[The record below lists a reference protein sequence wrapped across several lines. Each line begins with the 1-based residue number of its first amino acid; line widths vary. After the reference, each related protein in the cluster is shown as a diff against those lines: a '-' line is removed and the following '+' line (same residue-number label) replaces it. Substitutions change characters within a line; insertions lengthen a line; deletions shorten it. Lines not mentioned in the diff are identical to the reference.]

1 MTLSVDLSAPFPLGS
16 ALPYVARTFLLITE
30 SIERTASA
38 KLGYCVLKPP
48 ALMYL
53 CIEVMAEYEAV
64 IGLEIHIQLQTKSK
78 AFSSDSTE
86 YGALPNSQVSPI
98 SLGHP
103 GTLPKHNLAAINNAI
118 KMGIALSC
126 DIRKVNQ
133 YSRKNYFYA
142 DLPKGYQITQF
153 DTPLCN
159 GGVVKIRPKDASPK
173 EIRLT
178 RIHMEEDTGKS
189 MHDQD
194 LDDTLVDYNRA
205 GTPLIEVVTEP
216 DIRTGEEAYA
226 FVSEIR
232 RLVRYLE
239 ICDGNMEEGSLRCDA
254 NISIRP
260 KGSPTFGTKVEV
272 KNMNSISNVKRAIDF
287 EISRQTEMVESGERI
302 IQETRGFNGL
312 NGTTFS
318 MRKKEALNDYRYFP
332 EPDLP
337 PQIVTQ
343 ENIEKVKSQMPEL
356 PEVLYD
362 RFTNKYGLTDYDA
375 NVLIDDKASADYFE
389 HIVKENIPYKV
400 ASNWVSVTIRGYLN
414 EQALSIQDFPLAPK
428 QISEIIKLIENGTI
442 NHSTAS
448 QKLFPALLTSP
459 HKSPNALVEELNL
472 ATNTDTGFIE
482 ELADSILAEFPDK
495 VEAYKNGKKGLL
507 GMFVGE
513 MMKRSKGKADP
524 KIAKEA
530 FSKKLDS

>member
-1 MTLSVDLSAPFPLGS
+1 
-16 ALPYVARTFLLITE
+16 
-30 SIERTASA
+30 
-38 KLGYCVLKPP
+38 
-48 ALMYL
+48 
-53 CIEVMAEYEAV
+53 
-64 IGLEIHIQLQTKSK
+64 
-78 AFSSDSTE
+78 
-86 YGALPNSQVSPI
+86 
-98 SLGHP
+98 
-103 GTLPKHNLAAINNAI
+103 
-118 KMGIALSC
+118 
-126 DIRKVNQ
+126 
-133 YSRKNYFYA
+133 
-142 DLPKGYQITQF
+142 
-153 DTPLCN
+153 
-159 GGVVKIRPKDASPK
+159 
-173 EIRLT
+173 
-178 RIHMEEDTGKS
+178 
-189 MHDQD
+189 
-194 LDDTLVDYNRA
+194 
-205 GTPLIEVVTEP
+205 
-216 DIRTGEEAYA
+216 
-226 FVSEIR
+226 
-232 RLVRYLE
+232 
-239 ICDGNMEEGSLRCDA
+239 
-254 NISIRP
+254 
-260 KGSPTFGTKVEV
+260 
-272 KNMNSISNVKRAIDF
+272 
-287 EISRQTEMVESGERI
+287 
-302 IQETRGFNGL
+302 
-312 NGTTFS
+312 

-337 PQIVTQ
+337 PLIVTQ

-428 QISEIIKLIENGTI
+428 QISEIIQLIENGTI